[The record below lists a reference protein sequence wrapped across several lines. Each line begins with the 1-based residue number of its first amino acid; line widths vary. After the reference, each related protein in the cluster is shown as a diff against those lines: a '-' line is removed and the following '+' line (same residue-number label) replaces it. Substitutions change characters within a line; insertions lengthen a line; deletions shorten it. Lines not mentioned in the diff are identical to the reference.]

1 MVGQATEKEVLRIRE
16 SIERSVSF
24 TEHEKKNFLRII
36 EHHFPLLFEKKVDVI
51 YSTATALRQKKKELD
66 HILNV
71 EILENKQ
78 DISRAREFGDLSEN
92 FEYKAAKERQD
103 QLYQKVKTIEWELQK
118 TELIDASKITTD
130 RVDVGTTVTLEKTA
144 DRSRIVYTIL
154 GRWDTDLE
162 KNIISNEAPLARVII
177 GKKCGDVVD
186 IEEIEHK
193 IVEIDKAL

>member
-1 MVGQATEKEVLRIRE
+1 
-16 SIERSVSF
+16 
-24 TEHEKKNFLRII
+24 
-36 EHHFPLLFEKKVDVI
+36 
-51 YSTATALRQKKKELD
+51 
-66 HILNV
+66 
-71 EILENKQ
+71 
-78 DISRAREFGDLSEN
+78 
-92 FEYKAAKERQD
+92 
-103 QLYQKVKTIEWELQK
+103 
-118 TELIDASKITTD
+118 LIDASKITTD